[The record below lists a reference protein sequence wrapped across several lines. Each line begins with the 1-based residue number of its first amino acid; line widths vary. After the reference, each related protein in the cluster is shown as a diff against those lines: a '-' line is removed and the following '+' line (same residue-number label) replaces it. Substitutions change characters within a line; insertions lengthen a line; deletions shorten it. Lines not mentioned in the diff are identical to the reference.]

1 MDQCFLLQTDKRK
14 SKERIL
20 FRDPMTDGETLDVE
34 QSPTFYITDAPL
46 LQKETEENRF
56 LVGRRALIMF
66 ANECLF
72 FTRLRIANVT
82 RP

>member
-20 FRDPMTDGETLDVE
+20 FPDPMTDGETLDVE
-34 QSPTFYITDAPL
+34 QSPTFYITDVPL

-56 LVGRRALIMF
+56 LVVKR
-66 ANECLF
+66 
-72 FTRLRIANVT
+72 
-82 RP
+82 